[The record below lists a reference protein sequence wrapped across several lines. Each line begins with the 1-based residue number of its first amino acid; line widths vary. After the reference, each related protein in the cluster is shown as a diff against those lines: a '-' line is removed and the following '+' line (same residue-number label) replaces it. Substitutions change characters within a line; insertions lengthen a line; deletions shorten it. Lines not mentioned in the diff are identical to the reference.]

1 MKIACRQLTLPQLH
15 IGNCSVWLSIINTVH
30 TSFLYSAYRALGSI
44 FQQQRAAK
52 INRLS
57 EYNRLTALS
66 ICPLGGILSH
76 LKHPWQCLIIQ
87 PLVHFD
93 VILCVTQKC
102 LGCQK
107 LSGVYILILL
117 GIQLLTVTVVLLFTD
132 SVILILAISQSKI
145 GFSNISQLSLVQV
158 LQVTTT
164 ISDLLISAYIQNG

>member
-1 MKIACRQLTLPQLH
+1 MATASGLIRYENCLQAINY

-76 LKHPWQCLIIQ
+76 LKHPWQCL
-87 PLVHFD
+87 
-93 VILCVTQKC
+93 
-102 LGCQK
+102 
-107 LSGVYILILL
+107 
-117 GIQLLTVTVVLLFTD
+117 
-132 SVILILAISQSKI
+132 
-145 GFSNISQLSLVQV
+145 
-158 LQVTTT
+158 
-164 ISDLLISAYIQNG
+164 